1 MSNPKTLPPLGPN
14 ERPNLTPAQIEW
26 LLAQPVPMKKRKALH
41 VEVSQ
46 RTFDAVKANPE
57 KLRLIAEDADGNAVI
72 ERPGRPMTEAEAAR
86 HNQRVLAERRAEAQA
101 NRRRQD
107 PGPEDR
113 DQHWV
118 ERRGWD
124 GVTRFAPGSER
135 NEYVVSDYDIFAVL
149 RRP

>member
-1 MSNPKTLPPLGPN
+1 MRG
-14 ERPNLTPAQIEW
+14 REW

-101 NRRRQD
+101 NRRRPD

-124 GVTRFAPGSER
+124 GVTRFAPGSES
-135 NEYVVSDYDIFAVL
+135 E
-149 RRP
+149 

>member
-1 MSNPKTLPPLGPN
+1 MSNPKTHPPLGPN
-14 ERPNLTPAQIEW
+14 ERLTPAQIEW